1 MPRPPSFALPR
12 PAVHT
17 REDYR
22 QEHYTSRQLNCMFD
36 LAVKH
41 GEASAIK
48 YIEGATHTSSKK
60 HSSSSSK
67 TKKSKKKSKHSSKE
81 GRR

>member
-1 MPRPPSFALPR
+1 
-12 PAVHT
+12 
-17 REDYR
+17 
-22 QEHYTSRQLNCMFD
+22 MFD

-60 HSSSSSK
+60 HSSSSSSK